1 MRPTIPQAALKT
13 PGLSTHGRRTKTSA
27 PPASRP
33 PHGGY
38 SQPAGRSVTIYAM
51 EAPVPE
57 LGVAEGYEAL
67 ATGDSAGARVA
78 FEAAL
83 EAEPSSEAPDG
94 LGSAVWWLRFN
105 RR

>member
-13 PGLSTHGRRTKTSA
+13 PGLSTHV
-27 PPASRP
+27 PPNEDVDAARQPS